1 MRIQTTIVMSAAF
14 VAALALTASSAIA
27 ASSRPLN
34 PPKVS
39 KLTLQSKNPNTLS
52 PREAARRGN
61 IVRSAP
67 VNPK

>member
-1 MRIQTTIVMSAAF
+1 MRIMTTIVTSAAF
-14 VAALALTASSAIA
+14 VAAVALTAPSAMA

-52 PREAARRGN
+52 PREAARRGS
-61 IVRSAP
+61 IVRNAP
-67 VNPK
+67 ANLR

>member
-1 MRIQTTIVMSAAF
+1 MRSMMTVVMIAAF
-14 VAALALTASSAIA
+14 AVALTTTSAMA

-61 IVRSAP
+61 MVRSAP
-67 VNPK
+67 VKPR

>member
-1 MRIQTTIVMSAAF
+1 MRSMMTVVMSAAF
-14 VAALALTASSAIA
+14 AVALTATSAMA

-61 IVRSAP
+61 MLRSAP
-67 VNPK
+67 AKLR